1 MRNFQKADNYHRC
14 WLILGHAVRIAQ
26 SIGLHVD
33 PKGDTGSAGQAVV
46 KAETYRRVWYSIYVL
61 DRLLALQLGRPPA
74 IHDDTCYIR
83 LPSRLHDADID
94 WENEANQIIEPSGP
108 TTGDYFLCV
117 IALSKIIGYVLHD
130 LYSPNS
136 QRISASG
143 LQNTGS
149 LDKQLLEWKASLP
162 RTMRFD
168 FGHAFESSTIFK
180 KQVFFPPRE
189 LLLWTAD

>member
-1 MRNFQKADNYHRC
+1 M
-14 WLILGHAVRIAQ
+14 RIAQ

-33 PKGDTGSAGQAVV
+33 PKLDTGSAEQDVI
-46 KAETYRRVWYSIYVL
+46 KAETYRRIWYSIYVL

-83 LPSRLHDADID
+83 LPSRLHDADVD
-94 WENEANQIIEPSGP
+94 WEDEHNQIAEPSGP

-136 QRISASG
+136 QRISTSG
-143 LQNTGS
+143 LKSTAS
-149 LDKQLLEWKASLP
+149 LDKQLLEWKAGLP
-162 RTMRFD
+162 RAMRFD

-180 KQVFFPPRE
+180 KQV
-189 LLLWTAD
+189 